1 MAVSSS
7 TRATLATLFAPTL
20 WFVHFLAVYIIN
32 ALGCARGQWQTPWLG
47 LPASSWIIVVVSVL
61 SLAAIA
67 LVWYRQSTR
76 GPQEGSLRFL
86 LWLTGA
92 LSLLSALAIV
102 WETIPVLMVPACG

>member
-1 MAVSSS
+1 MAMSS
-7 TRATLATLFAPTL
+7 TRATLAMLAAPTL

-47 LPASSWIIVVVSVL
+47 LPASSWTIVAVSVL
-61 SLAAIA
+61 TLAAIA
-67 LVWYRQSTR
+67 LVWYRAWTR
-76 GPQEGSLRFL
+76 GHHEGSGGFL

-92 LSLLSALAIV
+92 LSLLSGLAVV